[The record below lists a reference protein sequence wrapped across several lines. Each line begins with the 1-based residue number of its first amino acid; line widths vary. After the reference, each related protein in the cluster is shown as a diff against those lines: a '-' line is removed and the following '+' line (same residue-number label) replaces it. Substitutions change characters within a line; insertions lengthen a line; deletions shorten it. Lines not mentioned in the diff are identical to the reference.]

1 MRIETLLK
9 LTTSYEK
16 YLRESKL
23 IEGKPLMQAS
33 YYTQVVKN
41 SKLGAF
47 FETILTEYKL
57 TYPLDAQSMG
67 ILLANT
73 SNNLDEIV
81 EIIDNRLVSVIH
93 LPIFKYIDETT
104 HSIDDEISIE
114 EINNAL
120 DCNVRVYLY
129 SMDKSALGKFRAK
142 IFYEIDAAKGLLK
155 LFRTWNNEWES
166 FSLGQTKDK
175 PKSYDKFI
183 EDINDKYVITIKQ
196 SIK

>member
-1 MRIETLLK
+1 
-9 LTTSYEK
+9 
-16 YLRESKL
+16 
-23 IEGKPLMQAS
+23 
-33 YYTQVVKN
+33 
-41 SKLGAF
+41 
-47 FETILTEYKL
+47 
-57 TYPLDAQSMG
+57 MG

-73 SNNLDEIV
+73 TNNLDEIV
-81 EIIDNRLVSVIH
+81 ELINNRLVSITQ
-93 LPIFKYIDETT
+93 LPVFRYIDETA

-114 EINNAL
+114 EIKNAL

-129 SMDKSALGKFRAK
+129 SMDKNSLGKFRAK

-155 LFRTWNNEWES
+155 LFRTWNFEWDA
-166 FSLGQTKDK
+166 FALGQTKDK